1 MQHDFAVR
9 RSHEAEDAFL
19 SKARQ
24 GSRDR
29 FNRQPEII
37 RNIKTP
43 HRKDDHFRLLQA
55 AVYFQQKGG
64 NFLQRFLTAQEKE
77 VVFNVLKR
85 SSDEVPDVV
94 RSRNV
99 IVGELSKQAPT
110 LRDPDRRI
118 DDCLGRKSMSFAVF
132 DRQDIAR

>member
-64 NFLQRFLTAQEKE
+64 NFLQRFLTA
-77 VVFNVLKR
+77 
-85 SSDEVPDVV
+85 
-94 RSRNV
+94 
-99 IVGELSKQAPT
+99 A
-110 LRDPDRRI
+110 
-118 DDCLGRKSMSFAVF
+118 
-132 DRQDIAR
+132 

>member
-29 FNRQPEII
+29 FNCQPEII

-77 VVFNVLKR
+77 VVFNVIKR
-85 SSDEVPDVV
+85 SGDEVPDVV
-94 RSRNV
+94 RGRDV
-99 IVGELSKQAPT
+99 IVGELSKQTPA

-118 DDCLGRKSMSFAVF
+118 DDCLGRKSMNFT
-132 DRQDIAR
+132 ILNC

>member
-29 FNRQPEII
+29 FNHQPEII

-77 VVFNVLKR
+77 VVFNVL
-85 SSDEVPDVV
+85 SGDEVPDVV
-94 RSRNV
+94 RGRDV
-99 IVGELSKQAPT
+99 IVGELSKQAPA
-110 LRDPDRRI
+110 LRDPDCRI
-118 DDCLGRKSMSFAVF
+118 DDCLGRKSMNFTILNCQHIT
-132 DRQDIAR
+132 R

>member
-29 FNRQPEII
+29 FNCQPEII

-64 NFLQRFLTAQEKE
+64 NFLQRFLTA
-77 VVFNVLKR
+77 
-85 SSDEVPDVV
+85 
-94 RSRNV
+94 
-99 IVGELSKQAPT
+99 A
-110 LRDPDRRI
+110 
-118 DDCLGRKSMSFAVF
+118 
-132 DRQDIAR
+132 

>member
-43 HRKDDHFRLLQA
+43 HRKDDHFRPLQA

-85 SSDEVPDVV
+85 SGDEVPDVV
-94 RSRNV
+94 RSRDV
-99 IVGELSKQAPT
+99 IVGELSKQAPA

-118 DDCLGRKSMSFAVF
+118 DDCLGRKSMNFAIL
-132 DRQDIAR
+132 DR

>member
-29 FNRQPEII
+29 FNCQPEII

-64 NFLQRFLTAQEKE
+64 NFLQRFLTAQEKK

-85 SSDEVPDVV
+85 SGDEVPDVV
-94 RSRNV
+94 RGRDV
-99 IVGELSKQAPT
+99 IVGELSKQAPA

-118 DDCLGRKSMSFAVF
+118 DDCLGRKSMNFT
-132 DRQDIAR
+132 ILNC

>member
-64 NFLQRFLTAQEKE
+64 NFLERFLTAQEKE

-85 SSDEVPDVV
+85 SGDEVPDVV
-94 RSRNV
+94 RSRDV
-99 IVGELSKQAPT
+99 IVGELSKQAPA

-118 DDCLGRKSMSFAVF
+118 DDCLGRKSMNFT
-132 DRQDIAR
+132 ILNC